1 MLKYNFIKT
10 NRVTITISVLI
21 LIFLYWQI
29 DFISFI
35 DVLMNIDIIF
45 LFIGLLMLV
54 PITMFTAIR
63 LVWLSPDDN
72 RINYIE
78 ALQLTLAASVMNLV
92 LPSKMGDIVKS
103 VFMVKNSDKSIE
115 KNLSLV
121 IFEKISDFL
130 SLLLWCI
137 LGLFLYQDNNWLF
150 VIFLT
155 SLFLLG
161 LLSITSYSFVKLFFG
176 LVLLLL
182 PSRYA
187 KLANKLQHEWLRMVF
202 NFQKQKKKFV
212 FIQFFSIFLW
222 FLHLLQLWI
231 FILSLGSLLPFL
243 INLAITPLAIFI
255 GLLPLSFAGIGTRDL
270 AFVYFYSSY
279 LSATTAAGLGILAT
293 LRYIVPALFGIPFF
307 IKYMKL
313 KFIKN
318 L

>member
-1 MLKYNFIKT
+1 MLNYNVIK
-10 NRVTITISVLI
+10 NNKVSITISVLI
-21 LIFLYWQI
+21 LTLLYWRI
-29 DFISFI
+29 DFISFV
-35 DVLMNIDIIF
+35 DVLINIDLIF

-54 PITMFTAIR
+54 PITMFTALR

-72 RINYIE
+72 QINYIE

-103 VFMVKNSDKSIE
+103 VFMVKNSDESIE

-130 SLLLWCI
+130 SLLFWCI
-137 LGLFLYQDNNWLF
+137 LGLFLFKDNNLLF
-150 VIFLT
+150 VIFFT
-155 SLFLLG
+155 FLFLLG
-161 LLSITSYSFVKLFFG
+161 LLSITSNSFIKLFFG
-176 LVLLLL
+176 LVVLLL
-182 PSRYA
+182 PKRYA
-187 KLANKLQHEWLRMVF
+187 KSANKLQHEWLRMVY
-202 NFQKQKKKFV
+202 NLKQQKKKFV

-231 FILSLGSLLPFL
+231 FLLSLGSLLPFL
-243 INLAITPLAIFI
+243 TNLAITPLAIFI

-270 AFVYFYSSY
+270 AFVYFYSGY
-279 LSATTAAGLGILAT
+279 LSAATAAGLGILAT

-313 KFIKN
+313 KLINN